1 MKFPGPAQTGLG
13 TVSPGQACDHVRMA
27 PNEEPAISG
36 VAGLA
41 REIEEFVGSAGW
53 NQPPQL
59 FALVPTA
66 ALLDEQPELAGQLDR
81 ANPLTPVAQDSLPD
95 GDLAEAL
102 SGIAWPEIVTGCALS
117 QEIIVLP
124 PGAESELPDAPDEDR
139 LRRAAADHP
148 QRTEARLVAAI
159 LRDGEGACVMR
170 LRGLG
175 TEPEP
180 VDEIIES
187 PDLAPNLLEALKR
200 TLMD

>member
-1 MKFPGPAQTGLG
+1 
-13 TVSPGQACDHVRMA
+13 MA
-27 PNEEPAISG
+27 PNEGPAISG

-102 SGIAWPEIVTGCALS
+102 SGIAWPEIVTGCALA

-124 PGAESELPDAPDEDR
+124 PGAESELPDVPDEDR
-139 LRRAAADHP
+139 LRLAAADHP

-180 VDEIIES
+180 ALDDEPVDEIIES

>member
-1 MKFPGPAQTGLG
+1 
-13 TVSPGQACDHVRMA
+13 MA
-27 PNEEPAISG
+27 PNDRPGGSG
-36 VAGLA
+36 VAALA
-41 REIEEFVGSAGW
+41 REIEEFVTSGGW
-53 NQPPQL
+53 DQPPQL

-81 ANPLTPVAQDSLPD
+81 SSPLTPVAQEALPQ

-102 SGIAWPEIVTGCALS
+102 HGIAWPEIVTGCALA

-124 PGAESELPDAPDEDR
+124 PGAESELPDHAEADGDR
-139 LRRAAADHP
+139 LRQAAADHP
-148 QRTEARLVAAI
+148 QRTEARLVAAV

-170 LRGLG
+170 LRGIS
-175 TEPEP
+175 TAEETDEP

-200 TLMD
+200 TLLP